1 MFDKKNYYIKNIEK
15 FRNYYNNNKDNIL
28 EYEKLYYQ
36 QNKKEIREKQKVYFK
51 EYYSLN
57 KEKINHNSL
66 QRYYNKHD
74 LNYYKNLSNQ
84 ILDQS
89 IIIRLSDD

>member
-66 QRYYNKHD
+66 QRYYNIRNMYYNTN
-74 LNYYKNLSNQ
+74 LNNELLKQN
-84 ILDQS
+84 
-89 IIIRLSDD
+89 IIIRLQD

>member
-66 QRYYNKHD
+66 QTYYNKHG